1 MTRTHLALV
10 LVIALGI
17 AAAAALSLKDRGAVP
32 GFSLLTAEEVQQRE
46 TVPQSAE
53 RSITV
58 RSSAGPEIRVNAPQ
72 GFSLVSPVD
81 FDIRVE
87 PRDGVA
93 VDMASI
99 TIEYKL
105 GPAWINLTRRVMKHA
120 SVKGTRLYAR
130 GADLPAG
137 NHALRV
143 SIRDMNQ
150 RLTRATVNFTVKGG

>member
-1 MTRTHLALV
+1 MSRTRVALF
-10 LVIALGI
+10 LVIALGLATTI
-17 AAAAALSLKDRGAVP
+17 MLTVRDRTGTA
-32 GFSLLTAEEVQQRE
+32 GFPLLTAEEVQRRALAP
-46 TVPQSAE
+46 TGGE
-53 RSITV
+53 RAISV
-58 RSSAGPEIRVNAPQ
+58 KSSAGPAIRVNAPQ

-99 TIEYKL
+99 TIEYRL

-130 GADLPAG
+130 GADLPPG
-137 NHALRV
+137 SHALRV

-150 RLTRATVNFTVKGG
+150 RLTRATVKFTVKGS